1 MTMKQNRRRRTIA
14 VLLTAALMLGLLPLG
29 GTAAQAAAGTVLPQE
44 ALHPAG
50 ITVNLFDYWVT
61 SQTASDN
68 GKTSDADLARGI
80 NQGHALKFV
89 KENGSGDPTAPDFDI
104 NKWTRSARPK
114 TGIVAPR
121 LGDDGYPVLDYV
133 TPTETG
139 DGGSLRYL
147 FSGEDGN
154 GKQAYINT
162 GGLLR
167 QDAQGYYRYDCREN
181 FAAFNAGKDQFT
193 LYDGPAVKAAGASSS
208 NGQFFPFNSWDQVQ
222 GIDSVNPVLNHYFGV
237 HMKTQFQQPAEGCN
251 NGEPVTFDFTGDDD
265 VWVFIDGV
273 LAADLGG
280 IHNAT
285 SVTIDFESGAV
296 VVYGDNDQ
304 NGHFNSGDSVFD
316 QHTLKEAYAAAAADT
331 TGFDGETYADNSYH
345 TLDFFYLERGNT
357 DSNMEMKFNLATIPG
372 SALRKT
378 DQDGQPVEGADFALY
393 ATGEDYEVAAD
404 AQPIAEG
411 TTDASGSFV
420 FYRADGTLLSLG
432 TLKEG
437 CYVLREKETPPGYRS
452 NGDIHLW
459 LEAESG
465 VSGLLLS
472 QNEWDTGAYAMAKAR
487 VSTGRIVEDVE
498 GQHHSVDDGV
508 VFAAVFKGK
517 DAGKGP
523 AGFADCQVVYG
534 DPVNGWQLS
543 KATGKDGL
551 REAAAAMLADPEMKG
566 LYRFREGKLNASD
579 NVNNFYTIL
588 DDLPGDITRY
598 YWIDAQGLGDD
609 ERPVDYTIAFFYLDD
624 KALAASASAA
634 TAIAAAPAAD
644 IALLTSDTFTR
655 DFAVSLYAPN
665 ISNRLL
671 VQKVDAEDEKPL
683 DGAVF
688 ALYGAQDMAAQAD
701 GRLAPVPQA
710 EPFRVTAPTG
720 AFMLGTQRIEGVAA
734 LEKLTPGHYYLVE
747 QLPPEGYS
755 AAAAPVEVVVD
766 AHGVHANAGSADDDV
781 AVTLGVGKIVKSMVQ
796 FAADD
801 QIDATLHDVRA
812 ELQTADAYEGTAT
825 DWQPAGEAPLTLS
838 YLPAAYGPLEY
849 GDADADKTDPEAFRA
864 AMTRSYDSGWGRLAI
879 TQDRQAQTPNT
890 YKQDLGDQPLNACF
904 SGTTMVTVGDAAE
917 LTEQPGDPDQPS
929 DDPEPPD
936 HPETPN
942 DPDQPSDKPD
952 EPDAPDQPNEPEQ
965 PDAPDQPADDPE
977 QPPLDP
983 DGPDDLNTTDHFYYI
998 VGYPEDYRTGV
1009 ESWDES
1015 RWPVKPQGAITRAEV
1030 ATMFY
1035 RLLKKDV
1042 RAENETADNAFH
1054 DVNADDWFNV
1064 PVSTLS
1070 RMGIIG
1076 GYPSGDFQPNAPI
1089 SRAEFAAVATRFFE
1103 NTDIAYEEGLFSDI
1117 RGDEWFAKNFAAA
1130 FQLGLIGGYP
1140 DGSVRPARTITRAE
1154 ACAIVNRTL
1163 QRVPEKDHLRPTSEM
1178 RTWPDNSDTNA
1189 WYYAD
1194 MQEATNGHD
1203 YEWRTANK
1211 KRIENW
1217 TRIRPDFNWDAV

>member
-61 SQTASDN
+61 SQTAPDN

-890 YKQDLGDQPLNACF
+890 YKQDLGDQPLNALF
-904 SGTTMVTVGDAAE
+904 SGTTLVTVGDYV
-917 LTEQPGDPDQPS
+917 LP
-929 DDPEPPD
+929 
-936 HPETPN
+936 
-942 DPDQPSDKPD
+942 PD
-952 EPDAPDQPNEPEQ
+952 EPSQ
-965 PDAPDQPADDPE
+965 PDAPDDEPGRPDVPDDEPDQPDDPSDRPD
-977 QPPLDP
+977 PPLDP
-983 DGPDDLNTTDHFYYI
+983 DGPDDLNTSDHFYYI
-998 VGYPEDYRTGV
+998 VGYPEDA
-1009 ESWDES
+1009 ESGAVSADPE
-1015 RWPVKPQGAITRAEV
+1015 RWPVKPQGDITRAEV

-1035 RLLKKDV
+1035 RLLKASV
-1042 RAENETADNAFH
+1042 RDANETTEASFNDVQAADWYA
-1054 DVNADDWFNV
+1054 A
-1064 PVSTLS
+1064 PVATLAK
-1070 RMGIIG
+1070 MGLIA
-1076 GYPSGDFQPNAPI
+1076 GYEDGSFRPDAAI
-1089 SRAEFAAVATRFFE
+1089 SRAEFAAVAVRFFE
-1103 NTDIAYEEGLFSDI
+1103 TADIPYDEGRFNDI
-1117 RGDEWFAKNFAAA
+1117 FGSEWFADSFARAA
-1130 FQLGLIGGYP
+1130 RLGLIAGYP
-1140 DGSVRPARTITRAE
+1140 DGSARPLQPITRAE

-1163 QRVPEKDHLRPTSEM
+1163 GRVPDKEHLRPLDEM
-1178 RTWPDNSDTNA
+1178 HCWPDNADPDA

-1194 MQEATNGHD
+1194 IQEATNGHD
-1203 YEWRTANK
+1203 AIRRGPLE
-1211 KRIENW
+1211 IW
-1217 TRIRPDFNWDAV
+1217 TRIRPGFDWTAAT